1 MTGIAGRILLSGWLQ
16 LGRGILALAS
26 VIYILGGMRMIDAAQ
41 YAIPTEYIPFM
52 LVGVVI
58 AALVFGTLTERW
70 LKERA
75 ADNKVAEGKI
85 ADTSELKTDIRYR
98 GGTVAAMIVAMGL
111 GMGLAPVAIDMYV
124 LNAGWFIHAV
134 TAFVIASVAVAVL
147 TIGFHWGLRLT
158 LVRWREYIS
167 TIVPEIKDTV
177 DATQDA
183 IGQLKN
189 DGKVE

>member
-1 MTGIAGRILLSGWLQ
+1 MTGLARRILLSGWLQ
-16 LGRGILALAS
+16 LGRGVLALAS
-26 VIYILGGMRMIDAAQ
+26 VIYILGGVRMIDASQ
-41 YAIPTEYIPFM
+41 YAIPTEFIPFM

-58 AALVFGTLTERW
+58 AALLFGTLTERW
-70 LKERA
+70 LKEKA

-85 ADTSELKTDIRYR
+85 ADTSELQTDIRYK

-111 GMGLAPVAIDMYV
+111 GVGLAPVVIDMYV

-134 TAFVIASVAVAVL
+134 VSFVIASVAVAAL
-147 TIGFHWGLRLT
+147 TILFHCGLRLS

-167 TIVPEIKDTV
+167 TIVPEIKDTI

-183 IGQLKN
+183 VGAITK
-189 DGKVE
+189 KEE